1 MRAVIYEHACS
12 SEDVP
17 TLVTSKL
24 ALQYSGSEVSDTLT
38 VMLYGFYSTQL
49 DAMQCVAKSS
59 QNRSVSEFEKVS
71 IQRC

>member
-1 MRAVIYEHACS
+1 MSNYRP
-12 SEDVP
+12 EDVP

-24 ALQYSGSEVSDTLT
+24 ALQYSGSEVSGVL
-38 VMLYGFYSTQL
+38 MLYGFHWVYSTQL

-71 IQRC
+71 NT

>member
-1 MRAVIYEHACS
+1 M
-12 SEDVP
+12 P

-24 ALQYSGSEVSDTLT
+24 ALQYSGSEVSDMLT
-38 VMLYGFYSTQL
+38 VLLYGFYVVYSTQL

-71 IQRC
+71 VTTLGTALL

>member
-1 MRAVIYEHACS
+1 MSGYRP
-12 SEDVP
+12 EDVP

-24 ALQYSGSEVSDTLT
+24 ALQYCGSEVSSILL
-38 VMLYGFYSTQL
+38 LYGFHLVYSAQL

-71 IQRC
+71 NTC